1 MEGDLSLRSSIP
13 SLRTVSTILWYEAR
27 SITLILPGEGVA
39 VAVREVNG
47 NETRVTGLTPGLLY
61 TFSVTAENDVSS
73 QDNNADARTL
83 SITASTTEE
92 EGWEGI

>member
-13 SLRTVSTILWYEAR
+13 SQHTVSTILWYEAQ
-27 SITLILPGEGVA
+27 SITLILPEEGVA

-73 QDNNADARTL
+73 QDNTANARTL

-92 EGWEGI
+92 EG